1 MTPLL
6 QGLISG
12 TAFGVIAVIAM
23 SFLTFPDKR
32 TALLGA
38 FTNRFGIGFV
48 IPLLNLSEPG
58 WLVGAGVGLLLSLPA
73 AIITKA
79 YAPVL
84 GFGVAGGLIIGAITH
99 CDCGG

>member
-1 MTPLL
+1 MSPLL

-12 TAFGVIAVIAM
+12 AAFGAIAVGVM
-23 SFLTFPDKR
+23 SFLKFPDKR

-48 IPLLNLSEPG
+48 IPLLNLSQPG
-58 WLVGAGVGLLLSLPA
+58 WLVGAGIGLLLSLPP

-79 YAPVL
+79 YKPIL
-84 GFGVAGGLIIGAITH
+84 GFGVVGGLIIGAITR
-99 CDCGG
+99 CDCA